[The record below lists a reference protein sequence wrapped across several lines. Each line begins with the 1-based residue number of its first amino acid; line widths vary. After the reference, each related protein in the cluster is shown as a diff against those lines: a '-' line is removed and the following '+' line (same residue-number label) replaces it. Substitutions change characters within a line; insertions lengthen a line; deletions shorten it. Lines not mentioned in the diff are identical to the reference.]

1 MFVCFWLP
9 LWHVE
14 NPGRDLGLEAAGAA
28 QVAGVDQSLHGARHP
43 GRMEEPRVGAVSQNN
58 FRTSLWEQIV
68 HFHVTRLMDSLF
80 LWVKATRKL
89 SNLAVAMCTCYEPVT
104 MSTSLLGTHRTRCP
118 PASPS
123 TSPGRPTNR
132 YLSALTFMA
141 GRRLCSTCGKQD

>member
-1 MFVCFWLP
+1 M
-9 LWHVE
+9 H
-14 NPGRDLGLEAAGAA
+14 GL
-28 QVAGVDQSLHGARHP
+28 
-43 GRMEEPRVGAVSQNN
+43 PRVGAVSQNN

-89 SNLAVAMCTCYEPVT
+89 SNLAVAI
-104 MSTSLLGTHRTRCP
+104 
-118 PASPS
+118 

>member
-1 MFVCFWLP
+1 
-9 LWHVE
+9 
-14 NPGRDLGLEAAGAA
+14 
-28 QVAGVDQSLHGARHP
+28 
-43 GRMEEPRVGAVSQNN
+43 MEEPRVGAVSQNN

-89 SNLAVAMCTCYEPVT
+89 SNLAVAI
-104 MSTSLLGTHRTRCP
+104 
-118 PASPS
+118 

-141 GRRLCSTCGKQD
+141 GRRLYRYSVLRTL